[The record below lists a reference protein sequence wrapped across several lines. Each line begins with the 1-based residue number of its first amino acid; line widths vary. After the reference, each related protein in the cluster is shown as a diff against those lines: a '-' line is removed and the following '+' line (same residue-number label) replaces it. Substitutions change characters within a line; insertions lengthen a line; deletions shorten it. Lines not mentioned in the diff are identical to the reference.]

1 MSRQLRLRLGRALRT
16 GRSDFVVSPANA
28 QALRAVDAWPAWPGG
43 ALCLVGPPGS
53 GKSHLAAIWR
63 ERTGAAA
70 WSGEAPQGPVLLE
83 DADLEAGRPSDE
95 LLFHLLNRAAEGDGV
110 LLTARTR
117 PAGWPTELPD
127 LRSRLNA
134 LAVAEI
140 EEPDDAVLAGVLL
153 RLFAERSITPP
164 EDLIPYL
171 VRRIERSVPQAR
183 LLVERLDDEASAL
196 HRPVSRALAR
206 EVLEGTHDLF
216 D

>member
-1 MSRQLRLRLGRALRT
+1 MRLRLDRALRA

-28 QALRAVDAWPAWPGG
+28 EALAAVDAWPAWPGG
-43 ALCLVGPPGS
+43 AVCLVGPAGS
-53 GKSHLAAIWR
+53 GKSHLAAIWVA
-63 ERTGAAA
+63 RTGATE
-70 WSGEAPQGPVLLE
+70 WNGGAPDGPVLLE
-83 DADLEAGRPSDE
+83 DADRRGAGEA
-95 LLFHLLNRAAEGDGV
+95 LFHLLNRAAEGDGV

-117 PAGWPTELPD
+117 PASWPTGLPD

-140 EEPDDAVLAGVLL
+140 EEPDDAVLSGVLA

-171 VRRIERSVPQAR
+171 VKRIERSVPQAR
-183 LLVERLDDEASAL
+183 ALVERLDEEAAAL
-196 HRPVSRALAR
+196 HRPVTRALAR
-206 EVLEGTHDLF
+206 EVLESTGDLF